1 MEYYRVAGDHESI
14 GRVSSILGGD
24 SPSAVASRIE
34 EADTPEE
41 LRMAF
46 SSSDLLVSSQ
56 PEDRRAE
63 VRATIKKFMSLKFS
77 QLQEERRLKLAFL
90 NGHLSREEY
99 ESALSRIREMEE
111 ILRQR
116 VGRVE
121 ETPELVREKLRL
133 FNELYLDG
141 FISRGECERRKRV
154 LKARLKALEGW
165 HISSYIAASRRFR
178 VYSTWSVD
186 RLDICVVTLRTW
198 ILRLGIVAWTVF
210 TVVSTLSPFA
220 FMVLRCGWQR

>member
-14 GRVSSILGGD
+14 GRVSSILGGA

-77 QLQEERRLKLAFL
+77 RLQEERRLKLAFL
-90 NGHLSREEY
+90 DGHLLSKPKGSSEIARETGV
-99 ESALSRIREMEE
+99 SKP
-111 ILRQR
+111 
-116 VGRVE
+116 
-121 ETPELVREKLRL
+121 T
-133 FNELYLDG
+133 
-141 FISRGECERRKRV
+141 V
-154 LKARLKALEGW
+154 LKALKKLESYG
-165 HISSYIAASRRFR
+165 ITSKTGKGRYTKYIA
-178 VYSTWSVD
+178 
-186 RLDICVVTLRTW
+186 LRATE
-198 ILRLGIVAWTVF
+198 A
-210 TVVSTLSPFA
+210 
-220 FMVLRCGWQR
+220 